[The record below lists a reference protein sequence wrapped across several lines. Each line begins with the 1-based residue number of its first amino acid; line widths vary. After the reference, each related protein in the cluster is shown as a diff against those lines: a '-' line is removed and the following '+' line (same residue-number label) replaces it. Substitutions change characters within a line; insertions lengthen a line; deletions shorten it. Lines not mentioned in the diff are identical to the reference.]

1 MHPNETTSHPSPG
14 EEPEDPLMKLLDVL
28 ERLDRR
34 TESLSTL
41 PEAVRTLNESLE
53 RLQRSDP
60 PPNAE
65 RTPNLPAL
73 LESQNERLQGQISA
87 MLAPI
92 AQQISALASQRPPGA
107 EPPLSS
113 NEELLGELRMLWRKQ
128 ELYVVGLRSS
138 LQIDLEATGQM
149 LRGQIREDL
158 QGKLETSTQAIA
170 AAVRQATHSA
180 RSPRSP
186 QPTEPT
192 PPYKPPL
199 IGVVVLSSVTSALSS
214 ALMWWL
220 ST

>member
-1 MHPNETTSHPSPG
+1 MHPNETPPLSPPG

-53 RLQRSDP
+53 RWQRSNP
-60 PPNAE
+60 PA
-65 RTPNLPAL
+65 TPDLTAL
-73 LESQNERLQGQISA
+73 LEGQSERLREQISSMIA
-87 MLAPI
+87 LI
-92 AQQISALASQRPPGA
+92 AQQTSALASQRPPGV
-107 EPPLSS
+107 EQPLSS

-128 ELYVVGLRSS
+128 ELYVVGLRGS
-138 LQIDLEATGQM
+138 LQTDLEAAGQT

-158 QGKLETSTQAIA
+158 QGRFETSTQAIA
-170 AAVRQATHSA
+170 AAVRQATSSA
-180 RSPRSP
+180 RSSRTP
-186 QPTEPT
+186 QPSEPT
-192 PPYKPPL
+192 PPPRPPL

-220 ST
+220 LT